1 MSGFT
6 SAHTKYAYLTE
17 LRAQQVEAGIASIS
31 ELRILGEP
39 QSMIVCF
46 DSPVCN
52 IYRIGDALTH
62 KVCHC

>member
-1 MSGFT
+1 M
-6 SAHTKYAYLTE
+6 YAYFVACL
-17 LRAQQVEAGIASIS
+17 LAQQVEAGIAEIS

-62 KVCHC
+62 KVCVTNNTA